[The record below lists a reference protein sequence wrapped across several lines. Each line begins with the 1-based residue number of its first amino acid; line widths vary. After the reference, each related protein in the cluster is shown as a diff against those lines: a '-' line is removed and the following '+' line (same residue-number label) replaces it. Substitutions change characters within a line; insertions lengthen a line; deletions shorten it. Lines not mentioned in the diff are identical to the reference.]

1 MVPVNRTVHF
11 SYTVFSPSVLLIDLS
26 EVSISEEGSN
36 TGFVSFFLCQTS
48 DLLVELA

>member
-36 TGFVSFFLCQTS
+36 TGFVSFFFFS
-48 DLLVELA
+48 AKLLTF